1 MTWASQAYNPG
12 SNPGDRI
19 FYISSNTDAEK
30 SKRQEDRY
38 DEDYLRKEEEE
49 QIMDS
54 VSLLTYLNAK

>member
-1 MTWASQAYNPG
+1 VTA
-12 SNPGDRI
+12 I

-49 QIMDS
+49 QILDS